1 MPPQNQT
8 QYLALKGL
16 QIQVFDE
23 VVRYQPKQPFVT
35 KINAKS
41 CKLNNLK
48 LRTTEF
54 TGQEEYV
61 RAEGR
66 S

>member
-1 MPPQNQT
+1 MPPQNQA

-23 VVRYQPKQPFVT
+23 VVRYQPKRPIVT
-35 KINAKS
+35 KIKAKT
-41 CKLNNLK
+41 CNLE
-48 LRTTEF
+48 LRINEF

-61 RAEGR
+61 RAGGR